1 MKIFK
6 KVVIIGTGLIGGSL
20 GLALKKQGLAGQV
33 IGLSRHLKNARLAKE
48 IGAIDDIGSSLKV
61 VADADLV
68 ILATPVDTIINF
80 ALRIERKIKKDCIVI
95 DVGST
100 KESIVSKVN
109 TLIPNFLGCHPLA
122 GSEKKGI
129 VNLQDNIF
137 KGSICIITPT
147 IRTSQHTLNKVK
159 LFWEKLG
166 ANVVILSA
174 KKHDQ
179 VVALTSHLPHLIA
192 FSLINSIPAKFLG
205 LSSSGL
211 RDTTRISSSDPNL
224 WSEIFLSN
232 RLNLLT
238 ALSIFQSKLT
248 AFQLALKSKNKKR
261 LSRILRQG
269 QKKREKLG

>member
-1 MKIFK
+1 MFN

-20 GLALKKQGLAGQV
+20 GLALKKQRLAGQV
-33 IGLSRHLKNARLAKE
+33 IGLSRHQKNARLAKKV
-48 IGAIDDIGSSLKV
+48 GAIDGIGASLDV

-68 ILATPVDTIINF
+68 ILATPIDTIIDL
-80 ALRIERKIKKDCIVI
+80 ALRIVKKLKKDCIVI

-100 KESIVSKVN
+100 KERIVSKLSA
-109 TLIPNFLGCHPLA
+109 LIPNFLGTHPLA

-129 VNLQDNIF
+129 ANLEDSIF

-147 IRTSQHTLNKVK
+147 IKTNNYALNKVK
-159 LFWEKLG
+159 LLWKKLG
-166 ANVVILSA
+166 ADIVILSA

-179 VVALTSHLPHLIA
+179 ILALTSHLPHAVA
-192 FSLINSIPAKFLG
+192 FSLINSIPDQCLG

-232 RLNLLT
+232 RSNLLT
-238 ALSIFQSKLT
+238 ALSSFQSNLT
-248 AFQLALKSKNKKR
+248 ALKLALKSKNKRR
-261 LSRILRQG
+261 LTKILLKAR
-269 QKKREKLG
+269 KKREKLG

>member
-1 MKIFK
+1 MKIFN

-147 IRTSQHTLNKVK
+147 VRTSQHTLNKVK

-166 ANVVILSA
+166 ASVVILSA